1 MNNDFTFIIIT
12 ILALVGG
19 GGYLLLN
26 QPFTSNGGNNKTK
39 KNRTSIPYFKNE
51 FNDNDKT
58 EKNEIIAKLD
68 KPKKRQ
74 NKKIITQNNVSSDKD
89 ESDNDSNDSDEDDS
103 DYSYDTND
111 GNDDNEDYN
120 HIDVGDLNENI
131 KPKKYTR
138 KQSKK

>member
-1 MNNDFTFIIIT
+1 LELDDE
-12 ILALVGG
+12 
-19 GGYLLLN
+19 LN
-26 QPFTSNGGNNKTK
+26 QSFESVV
-39 KNRTSIPYFKNE
+39 
-51 FNDNDKT
+51 
-58 EKNEIIAKLD
+58 LD
-68 KPKKRQ
+68 VVFELIDPQ
-74 NKKIITQNNVSSDKD
+74 EEPADGYVVGS
-89 ESDNDSNDSDEDDS
+89 DSDEDDS

>member
-26 QPFTSNGGNNKTK
+26 QPFATTGGNNKTK
-39 KNRTSIPYFKNE
+39 KNRTSTPYFKNE
-51 FNDNDKT
+51 FNDNDK
-58 EKNEIIAKLD
+58 IAKQETID

-74 NKKIITQNNVSSDKD
+74 NKKINTQNVSSDQD
-89 ESDNDSNDSDEDDS
+89 ESENDSDDSDDS
-103 DYSYDTND
+103 DDS
-111 GNDDNEDYN
+111 NDDNEDYHN
-120 HIDVGDLNENI
+120 IDVGELNENI